1 MPLTDDEWRAFIN
14 EYNGAMTDVEA
25 DLAASLERNRL
36 DLEALRDRGEVPA
49 GEAQALIDTT
59 RESLLRVQERL
70 NTLKRRFMTMRGAGE
85 L

>member
-1 MPLTDDEWRAFIN
+1 MTLTDEEWRALIN
-14 EYNGAMTDVEA
+14 EYNGAMSDVEA

-36 DLEALRDRGEVPA
+36 DLEALRDRGEIPA

-59 RESLLRVQERL
+59 RESLLRVQDRL
-70 NTLKRRFMTMRGAGE
+70 NALKKRLMTMRETGE